1 MAQAKIRMMPGRRVG
16 ITSAPIYTGPQASAA
31 TFKEGAPVKLAS
43 GNLAAVSA
51 ASSTSSITFAPDTT
65 TLGISN
71 GLAVA
76 STTTNLGVTRIMP
89 GQQFLG
95 NLIHGTESSAKVSK
109 VGSTVYLGKHA
120 SDTHWG
126 WSLTAPSSTASY
138 VTATVVGLVDAASTV
153 NGRVL
158 AEVVQGGQLA
168 LDPT

>member
-1 MAQAKIRMMPGRRVG
+1 MG

-31 TFKEGAPVKLAS
+31 TFKDGAPVKLAS

-65 TLGISN
+65 TLG
-71 GLAVA
+71 LASGAAAA
-76 STTTNLGVTRIMP
+76 SSTGNIGVTCIVP
-89 GQQFLG
+89 GQSFQG
-95 NLIHGTESSAKVSK
+95 NLIHGTASSAKVSK

-138 VTATVVGLVDAASTV
+138 VTATIVGLIDAASTV

-158 AEVVQGGQLA
+158 AQVVQGGQLSI
-168 LDPT
+168 DPT